1 MAQSPPLPSSAP
13 LGAAGEHCAACGAAL
28 AADQRYC
35 LNCGV
40 RRAESRVP
48 FPESL
53 NGGAGGAAPA
63 GGGSVAAA
71 GGTGADPGA
80 VAAAAAPAPA
90 PAPAKAKRSWA
101 DRDLLLP
108 VLGTA
113 LLAIAVGILIGRSG
127 ASDTINTK
135 APVVNVA
142 PQASAGAA
150 PAATTADASTDAAAD
165 AGADG
170 KTAKAAK
177 TTTEKAAPPANV
189 SKSDLQNTAT
199 GKDYVNKS
207 KKLPTEVSLGGTAP
221 PKDNK
226 PAGGGAEAET
236 IG

>member
-1 MAQSPPLPSSAP
+1 MAQPDSLPPSTP

-53 NGGAGGAAPA
+53 SGGAAGASPAAGGGGSSVPVPAGGAAGDGAP
-63 GGGSVAAA
+63 
-71 GGTGADPGA
+71 GTVPT
-80 VAAAAAPAPA
+80 APA
-90 PAPAKAKRSWA
+90 AKAKRSWA

-135 APVVNVA
+135 APVVNVS
-142 PQASAGAA
+142 PQAGAA
-150 PAATTADASTDAAAD
+150 VAAPTDTTANASSDAAAD
-165 AGADG
+165 ADAGD
-170 KTAKAAK
+170 KTAKAGK

>member
-1 MAQSPPLPSSAP
+1 MAQTDLLPSAP

-48 FPESL
+48 FPASL
-53 NGGAGGAAPA
+53 HGGAGGASPA
-63 GGGSVAAA
+63 GGAAA
-71 GGTGADPGA
+71 GVPGPGPGA
-80 VAAAAAPAPA
+80 VVAGAAPAA
-90 PAPAKAKRSWA
+90 PAAKAKRSWA

-150 PAATTADASTDAAAD
+150 PATTTADASTDAAAD
-165 AGADG
+165 AGAAD
-170 KTAKAAK
+170 KTAKAGK

-221 PKDNK
+221 PKDDK

>member
-1 MAQSPPLPSSAP
+1 MAQTDPLPSAP

-53 NGGAGGAAPA
+53 NGGAGGVVPAAGGPGAAGAGPGAGSGAAVAGAAPA
-63 GGGSVAAA
+63 
-71 GGTGADPGA
+71 
-80 VAAAAAPAPA
+80 APA
-90 PAPAKAKRSWA
+90 AKAKRSWA

-165 AGADG
+165 AGAAD
-170 KTAKAAK
+170 KTAKAGK